1 MKRKL
6 VFLPSAYSKEIVETI
21 NGYFNSGYAIEDILN
36 ADNGYYVFLYLKN
49 DKSYTYKCTKNFDTL
64 DDKYELI
71 EEVQTWVSS
80 NTQDI
85 KPN

>member
-1 MKRKL
+1 MRKL
-6 VFLPSAYSKEIVETI
+6 VFLPSAYSKEVVENI
-21 NGYFNSGYAIEDILN
+21 NGYFNSGYVIEDILN

-49 DKSYTYKCTKNFDTL
+49 DKSYAYKCVKNFDTSN
-64 DDKYELI
+64 DKCELI
-71 EEVQTWVSS
+71 EEGQIWVSS

>member
-1 MKRKL
+1 MQK
-6 VFLPSAYSKEIVETI
+6 F
-21 NGYFNSGYAIEDILN
+21 
-36 ADNGYYVFLYLKN
+36 FLYLKN
-49 DKSYTYKCTKNFDTL
+49 NECYSYKCVKNFDSI
-64 DDKYELI
+64 DDKQELI

>member
-1 MKRKL
+1 MRRKL
-6 VFLPSAYSKEIVETI
+6 VFLPSTHSKTVVETI
-21 NGYFNSGYAIEDILN
+21 NGYFNKGYEIEDILN
-36 ADNGYYVFLYLKN
+36 ADDGYYLFLYLKN
-49 DKSYTYKCTKNFDTL
+49 NECYSYKCVKNFDSI
-64 DDKYELI
+64 DDKQELI